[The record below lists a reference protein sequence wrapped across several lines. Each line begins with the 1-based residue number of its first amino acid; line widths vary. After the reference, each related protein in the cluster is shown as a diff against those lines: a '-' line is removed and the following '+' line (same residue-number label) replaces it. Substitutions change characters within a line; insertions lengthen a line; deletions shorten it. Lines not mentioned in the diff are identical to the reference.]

1 MTPDQGHN
9 PPPPEDDDLL
19 TSSEDTGGDDDS
31 GDEDEDGDGKGDRAA
46 LALDVPEP
54 EQAMAANAA
63 LAKGGKQ
70 KGVKGKGKGKAAK
83 GGVKGADKGAID
95 VTLGDDLIGLDE
107 SGEPEDEKEAET
119 TAETSAYDSDE
130 ITDIDADDIDPL
142 IMILGGQE
150 KPWANEKLSLVER
163 MMMPGYQRD
172 LDAVKPDG
180 EDSEKQPRKKAAA
193 ATGIAIATAMAAHA
207 ARAQTGGGPG
217 LAGVARGPQRAAE
230 QDQPK
235 AETKTEAKKA
245 ETQRQADQ
253 QQAIKQEKHEVTSIQ
268 ARQNAEEV
276 TLRRIST
283 GLAATLAANTAR
295 EEFDKS
301 RAAVTRANGMD
312 MLDFLEQQQQIQQNQ
327 DQDPDGPQG
336 MNWTPGTGPVNQFV
350 QTLNMIYASLEA
362 QNLLTVSPYRQAGWD
377 EKRLEQKE
385 NSKDV
390 TIAPAQPERKAP
402 AAELNYQRDYQINL
416 GPGGM

>member
-31 GDEDEDGDGKGDRAA
+31 DDEDEEGDGKGDRAA

-95 VTLGDDLIGLDE
+95 VTLGDDLIGLEE

-119 TAETSAYDSDE
+119 TADTSAYDSDE

-142 IMILGGQE
+142 MMILGGQE
-150 KPWANEKLSLVER
+150 KPWENEKLSLVER
-163 MMMPGYQRD
+163 MMIPGYERD
-172 LDAVKPDG
+172 LDAVKQDG
-180 EDSEKQPRKKAAA
+180 EDGTEKPSGKKKVAAA
-193 ATGIAIATAMAAHA
+193 AAGVAVVAAMATNA

-230 QDQPK
+230 QEQPK
-235 AETKTEAKKA
+235 TETKKA
-245 ETQRQADQ
+245 ETQRQVDQ

-283 GLAATLAANTAR
+283 GLAATLAVNTAR

-301 RAAVTRANGMD
+301 RAAVTRSSGMD
-312 MLDFLEQQQQIQQNQ
+312 MMDFLEQQQQIQQNQ
-327 DQDPDGPQG
+327 DAPQG
-336 MNWTPGTGPVNQFV
+336 MNWTPGTGPINQFV
-350 QTLNMIYASLEA
+350 QTLNMLYSSLEA

>member
-31 GDEDEDGDGKGDRAA
+31 DDEDEEGDGKGDRAA

-95 VTLGDDLIGLDE
+95 VTLGDDLIGLE
-107 SGEPEDEKEAET
+107 KSGEPEDEKEAEA

-142 IMILGGQE
+142 MMILGGQE
-150 KPWANEKLSLVER
+150 KPWENEKLSLVER
-163 MMMPGYQRD
+163 MMIPGYERD
-172 LDAVKPDG
+172 LDAVKQDG
-180 EDSEKQPRKKAAA
+180 EDGAEKPSGKKKVAAA
-193 ATGIAIATAMAAHA
+193 AAGVAVVAAMATNA

-230 QDQPK
+230 QEQPK
-235 AETKTEAKKA
+235 SETKKA
-245 ETQRQADQ
+245 ETQRQVDQ

-283 GLAATLAANTAR
+283 GLAATLAVNTAR

-301 RAAVTRANGMD
+301 RAAVTRSSGMD
-312 MLDFLEQQQQIQQNQ
+312 MMDFLEQQQQIQQNQ
-327 DQDPDGPQG
+327 NQDQDGPQG
-336 MNWTPGTGPVNQFV
+336 MNWTPGTGPINQFV
-350 QTLNMIYASLEA
+350 QTLNMLYSSLEA

>member
-1 MTPDQGHN
+1 MTPDQGDS
-9 PPPPEDDDLL
+9 PPPPNDDDLL
-19 TSSEDTGGDDDS
+19 ISPENTAKDDDS
-31 GDEDEDGDGKGDRAA
+31 EDDEDEEGDGKGDRAA

-63 LAKGGKQ
+63 LAKGGKE
-70 KGVKGKGKGKAAK
+70 KGVKGKGKKAK
-83 GGVKGADKGAID
+83 GVDKGAID
-95 VTLGDDLIGLDE
+95 VTLGDDLIGLEE
-107 SGEPEDEKEAET
+107 SGEPEEDAEAEALT
-119 TAETSAYDSDE
+119 ETSAYDSDE

-142 IMILGGQE
+142 MMILGGQE
-150 KPWANEKLSLVER
+150 KPWENEKLSLVER
-163 MMMPGYQRD
+163 MMIPGYERD
-172 LDAVKPDG
+172 LDALKQDG
-180 EDSEKQPRKKAAA
+180 EDTEKEPRKKTAAA
-193 ATGIAIATAMAAHA
+193 AAGVAIATAMAANA

-230 QDQPK
+230 QEQPK
-235 AETKTEAKKA
+235 PETKKA
-245 ETQRQADQ
+245 EAQRQD
-253 QQAIKQEKHEVTSIQ
+253 IKREEQNGRAQKSDVTAAQ

-283 GLAATLAANTAR
+283 GLAATMAVNTAR

-301 RAAVTRANGMD
+301 SAALTRSNGMD
-312 MLDFLEQQQQIQQNQ
+312 MLDLLEQQQQIQQ
-327 DQDPDGPQG
+327 DQDGPQG
-336 MNWTPGTGPVNQFV
+336 MNWTPGTGPINQFV
-350 QTLNMIYASLEA
+350 QTMNMIYSSLEA

-390 TIAPAQPERKAP
+390 TIAPAAPERQAP
-402 AAELNYQRDYQINL
+402 AAELNYQREYQINL

>member
-19 TSSEDTGGDDDS
+19 IPPEDTDGDDDS
-31 GDEDEDGDGKGDRAA
+31 DDEDGDGKGDRAA

-63 LAKGGKQ
+63 LAKGGKK

-83 GGVKGADKGAID
+83 GGVKGADKGALA
-95 VTLGDDLIGLDE
+95 VTLGDDLIGLE
-107 SGEPEDEKEAET
+107 EAGEPADEKEAEA
-119 TAETSAYDSDE
+119 TAEVSAYDSDE

-142 IMILGGQE
+142 MMILGGQE
-150 KPWANEKLSLVER
+150 KPWENEKLSLVER
-163 MMMPGYQRD
+163 MMIPGYERD
-172 LDAVKPDG
+172 LDALKQDG
-180 EDSEKQPRKKAAA
+180 EDTEKQPRKKAAA
-193 ATGIAIATAMAAHA
+193 ASGIAIATAMAAHA

-230 QDQPK
+230 QEQPK
-235 AETKTEAKKA
+235 TETKKT
-245 ETQRQADQ
+245 ETQHQVEQ
-253 QQAIKQEKHEVTSIQ
+253 QRVSKQEKHEVTSIQ

-295 EEFDKS
+295 EAFDKS
-301 RAAVTRANGMD
+301 SAAITRSNGMD

-327 DQDPDGPQG
+327 DGPQG
-336 MNWTPGTGPVNQFV
+336 MNWTPGTGPINQFV
-350 QTLNMIYASLEA
+350 QTLNMLYSSLEA

-390 TIAPAQPERKAP
+390 TIAPAEPERKAP

>member
-31 GDEDEDGDGKGDRAA
+31 DDEDEEGDGKGDRAA

-70 KGVKGKGKGKAAK
+70 KGVKGKGKGKVA
-83 GGVKGADKGAID
+83 KGADKGAID
-95 VTLGDDLIGLDE
+95 VTLGDDLIGLEE

-142 IMILGGQE
+142 MMILGGQE
-150 KPWANEKLSLVER
+150 KPWENEKLSLVER
-163 MMMPGYQRD
+163 MMIPGYERD
-172 LDAVKPDG
+172 LDALKQDG
-180 EDSEKQPRKKAAA
+180 EEAEKPSGKKKTAAA
-193 ATGIAIATAMAAHA
+193 AAGVAIAAAMAANA
-207 ARAQTGGGPG
+207 ARAQSGGGPG

-230 QDQPK
+230 QEQPK
-235 AETKTEAKKA
+235 TETKKA
-245 ETQRQADQ
+245 ETQRQVDQ

-283 GLAATLAANTAR
+283 GLAATLAVNTAR

-301 RAAVTRANGMD
+301 RAAVTRSSGMD
-312 MLDFLEQQQQIQQNQ
+312 MMDFLEQQQQIQQNQ
-327 DQDPDGPQG
+327 NQDQDGPQG
-336 MNWTPGTGPVNQFV
+336 MNWTPGTGPINQFV
-350 QTLNMIYASLEA
+350 QTLNMLYSSLEA

-402 AAELNYQRDYQINL
+402 AAELSYQRDYQINL